1 MSVNV
6 TRDAVNLREELNALR
21 NQGLFYEEGE
31 FTPVASDT
39 NNLATGNDAS
49 TNSAFGF
56 YVKVGTLVTVSIGLI
71 NITTTGMIAGNI
83 FYVLGLPFLTSGD
96 SFKCL
101 SVGAVRADRITHDG
115 ATITVETNGV
125 NANWCMFKHSIS
137 NAVDEDVLVSDFSSG
152 NADIFFTLSYR
163 TDS

>member
-1 MSVNV
+1 MTVNV
-6 TRDAVNLREELNALR
+6 TRDAVNLREEMNALR

-39 NNLATGNDAS
+39 NNIATGNDAS
-49 TNSAFGF
+49 PDSAFGF
-56 YVKVGTLVTVSIGLI
+56 YVKVGTLVTVNIGFI
-71 NITTTGMIAGNI
+71 NLDTTGLTAGNPL
-83 FYVLGLPFLTSGD
+83 YVVGLPFLTSAD

-101 SVGAVRADRITHDG
+101 SVGAVRTDQITHDG

-125 NANWCMFKHSIS
+125 NANWCMFKHSITA
-137 NAVDEDVLVSDFSSG
+137 AVDTNVLVSDVSSV
-152 NADIFFTLSYR
+152 NADLFFTLSYR